1 MLAQTPPM
9 GWNSWN
15 TFGPNINEKLIL
27 EIADAMV
34 EKGYR
39 DAGYEY
45 VVIDDCW
52 DLRERDAEGRLVP
65 DPEKFPHGMKY
76 VADYVHSKGLKFGMY
91 SAAGIMTCA
100 GYPGSYGHEY
110 EDARQ
115 FAEWG
120 VDYLKYDLCHFPGSA
135 DCKNAYLT
143 MSMALKSTGREIL
156 FSGCS
161 VGEHEPATW
170 MRSVGA
176 HMYRSTADITDEYQS
191 FRYIAQTQLDKLS
204 MSGPGCFNDMDM
216 LVVGMHGN
224 GNVARENGCTDEEYL
239 MHFSLWCL
247 FGVPLMMG
255 GDIRNMNDYCRNVM
269 LNRELIAINQDPE
282 NRPPYYEPK
291 QRYASNGR
299 MGMLK
304 MLSNGELLLAYYN
317 FAEYPL
323 DVLLYF
329 DDIGVPYSSGYGLEL
344 TDVLTGECVGV
355 KRDFYNPRLEGL
367 SFKFLKGKFVM
378 I

>member
-1 MLAQTPPM
+1 
-9 GWNSWN
+9 
-15 TFGPNINEKLIL
+15 
-27 EIADAMV
+27 
-34 EKGYR
+34 
-39 DAGYEY
+39 
-45 VVIDDCW
+45 
-52 DLRERDAEGRLVP
+52 
-65 DPEKFPHGMKY
+65 
-76 VADYVHSKGLKFGMY
+76 
-91 SAAGIMTCA
+91 
-100 GYPGSYGHEY
+100 
-110 EDARQ
+110 
-115 FAEWG
+115 
-120 VDYLKYDLCHFPGSA
+120 
-135 DCKNAYLT
+135 
-143 MSMALKSTGREIL
+143 
-156 FSGCS
+156 
-161 VGEHEPATW
+161 
-170 MRSVGA
+170 
-176 HMYRSTADITDEYQS
+176 
-191 FRYIAQTQLDKLS
+191 
-204 MSGPGCFNDMDM
+204 
-216 LVVGMHGN
+216 
-224 GNVARENGCTDEEYL
+224 

-355 KRDFYNPRLEGL
+355 KRDFYNPRLEGH
-367 SFKFLKGKFVM
+367 SFKFFKAKFVK